1 MKTSS
6 YFLLLLI
13 LCLASFAGGV
23 KVGISDEMEVLR
35 TQTFDVA
42 IPALLEVDK
51 EPVLEDKN
59 GEETDEETES

>member
-1 MKTSS
+1 MKTTS
-6 YFLLLLI
+6 YIFLLLI

-42 IPALLEVDK
+42 IPALLEPD
-51 EPVLEDKN
+51 EPVTQEVRDA
-59 GEETDEETES
+59 EETEEETTG